1 MSGGIRAGRL
11 SMGLPLAHHNKKEPP
26 KCVGGPAEW
35 WLCSSR
41 TVLEDQLDAELNLPR
56 AAHSRADLPEPP
68 ISEVQLRNAER
79 RVIESAP
86 DRSGRS
92 SAGLRLSLAV

>member
-11 SMGLPLAHHNKKEPP
+11 LMGLPLPHHNKKEPL

-41 TVLEDQLDAELNLPR
+41 TVLEDQA
-56 AAHSRADLPEPP
+56 
-68 ISEVQLRNAER
+68 
-79 RVIESAP
+79 
-86 DRSGRS
+86 
-92 SAGLRLSLAV
+92 